1 MKKWLPLL
9 LKMLKNYLV
18 RNVQQNIAFVIMGVQ
33 IFIPLFLQSI
43 KKRGVRVVEGA
54 SLESLYVGNCIVGS
68 NPILSANFKTN
79 FLGLIWN
86 DFELDFLSFLK
97 SFRQEFF
104 PLHKNRLIS
113 LKFHFQQ
120 SFLKPCHYKK

>member
-54 SLESLYVGNCIVGS
+54 RLESVYRSKAYRGFESRPLRQIKWLNHRQNRVRIV
-68 NPILSANFKTN
+68 F
-79 FLGLIWN
+79 
-86 DFELDFLSFLK
+86 
-97 SFRQEFF
+97 
-104 PLHKNRLIS
+104 
-113 LKFHFQQ
+113 
-120 SFLKPCHYKK
+120 